1 MARVFFSYSHD
12 DEQYRDQLEK
22 HLASLKHQGL
32 IESWHDRR
40 ILAGTDFGQEIDQQL
55 ERADVILLLISAS
68 FLASAYCYG
77 IEMRRAMERHV
88 AREATV
94 IPVIV
99 RPCHWQSSPFGSLL
113 VVPRDGKPITTWT
126 NFDEA
131 YMDVAQHVRKV
142 VEAGTPASASG
153 AHRQDQTREHTSA
166 PTARLRPRSSNMRLR
181 KTFTEVDKDNFLHEA
196 FEFLA
201 EFFDGSLQ
209 ELQARHSDTECRFR
223 RIDANTF
230 TATIYRAGKRQA
242 ECAMNLV
249 EGGRGHNITYSSDA
263 SSRGSSFNEELSVQN
278 DDQVLFLNPL
288 GMSFHSKLHAKLSV
302 EQAAEHFWGM
312 LISSLQ

>member
-12 DEQYRDQLEK
+12 DEQYRDLLEK
-22 HLASLKHQGL
+22 HLAPLKHQGL

-40 ILAGTDFGQEIDQQL
+40 ILAGAEVDQEIDQQL
-55 ERADVILLLISAS
+55 EQADVILLLISAS
-68 FLASAYCYG
+68 FLASPYCYS
-77 IEMRRAMERHV
+77 IEMRRAMERHA

-94 IPVIV
+94 IPIIV

-113 VVPRDGKPITTWT
+113 ALPRDGKPITTWS

-131 YMDVAQHVRKV
+131 YTDVVQQVSKV
-142 VEAGTPASASG
+142 VERGASG
-153 AHRQDQTREHTSA
+153 KVSGVRPALSMREKTAA
-166 PTARLRPRSSNMRLR
+166 PAAVSLPRSSNMRLL
-181 KTFTEVDKDNFLHEA
+181 KTFTDADKDTFLHDA

-201 EFFDGSLQ
+201 KFFEGSLQ
-209 ELQARHSDTECRFR
+209 ELQARHSDSECRFR

-230 TATIYRAGKRQA
+230 TATIYRGGKRQA
-242 ECAMNLV
+242 ECAINL
-249 EGGRGHNITYSSDA
+249 GGGFRHGSITYSRDTSA
-263 SSRGSSFNEELSVQN
+263 RGNSFNEELSVQH
-278 DDQVLFLNPL
+278 DDQVLFLKPL
-288 GMSFHSKLHAKLSV
+288 GMSFHGASDAKLSV